1 MHITR
6 IIAVL
11 ALAGCANTQYYNPD
25 VSDAE
30 AKRDLAQ
37 CQYEAKLATSNYSTG
52 STRASMSGA
61 AGQGFAEG
69 IGQSLEQRDL
79 VRSCLTARGYRPQP

>member
-1 MHITR
+1 MHTLR
-6 IIAVL
+6 IFAVV
-11 ALAGCANTQYYNPD
+11 ALTGCANTQYYNPN

-30 AKRDLAQ
+30 AQRDLAQ

-52 STRASMSGA
+52 STRAGMSGA

-79 VRSCLTARGYRPQP
+79 VRSCLTARGYSPR